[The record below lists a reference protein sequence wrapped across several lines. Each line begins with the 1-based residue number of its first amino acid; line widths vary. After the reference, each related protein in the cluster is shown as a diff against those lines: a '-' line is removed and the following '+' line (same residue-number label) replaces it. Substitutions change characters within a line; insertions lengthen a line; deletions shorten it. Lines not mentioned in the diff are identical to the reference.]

1 MSEIN
6 TSFPSVSLA
15 AARVNAKLTQK
26 ELAEKCG
33 VSESTVIAW
42 EAGRRFPNVKMLGRI
57 EDAVGISLNYIRFG
71 N

>member
-1 MSEIN
+1 MSEFN
-6 TSFPSVSLA
+6 TSFPLVSLA

-26 ELAEKCG
+26 ELAERCG

-71 N
+71 T